1 MASSLFG
8 SSPKPPRMGAQ
19 SNPMQMMAQ
28 LQQFAGLVRG
38 RGDPQQLVMA
48 YMQQNGIPQ
57 EQLQQTMQQAKEIGK
72 MLGLK

>member
-1 MASSLFG
+1 MASSLF
-8 SSPKPPRMGAQ
+8 PQMPPTQ

-38 RGDPQQLVMA
+38 RGDPQKMVMA
-48 YMQQNGIPQ
+48 YMQQHGITQ
-57 EQLQQTMQQAKEIGK
+57 DQLQQTIQQAKEIGR

>member
-1 MASSLFG
+1 MASSLFPQM
-8 SSPKPPRMGAQ
+8 SPTQ

-38 RGDPQQLVMA
+38 RGDPQKMVMA
-48 YMQQNGIPQ
+48 YMQQHGIPQ
-57 EQLQQTMQQAKEIGK
+57 DQLQQTIQQAKEIGR

>member
-1 MASSLFG
+1 MASSLF
-8 SSPKPPRMGAQ
+8 PKMQQTQ

-38 RGDPQQLVMA
+38 RGDPQKMVMA
-48 YMQQNGIPQ
+48 YMQQHGIPQ
-57 EQLQQTMQQAKEIGK
+57 EQLQQTMQQAKEIGR

>member
-1 MASSLFG
+1 MASSLF
-8 SSPKPPRMGAQ
+8 PQMPQRQ

-38 RGDPQQLVMA
+38 RGDPQKMVMA
-48 YMQQNGIPQ
+48 YMQQHGITQ
-57 EQLQQTMQQAKEIGK
+57 DQLQQTIQQAKEIGR

>member
-1 MASSLFG
+1 MASSLFPQM
-8 SSPKPPRMGAQ
+8 SPTQ

-38 RGDPQQLVMA
+38 RGDPQKMVMA
-48 YMQQNGIPQ
+48 YMQQHGIPQ
-57 EQLQQTMQQAKEIGK
+57 EQLQQTMQQAKEIGH

>member
-1 MASSLFG
+1 MASSLF
-8 SSPKPPRMGAQ
+8 PQMPPTQ

-38 RGDPQQLVMA
+38 RGDPQKMVMA
-48 YMQQNGIPQ
+48 YMQQHGIQQ
-57 EQLQQTMQQAKEIGK
+57 EQLQQTMQQAKEIGR

>member
-1 MASSLFG
+1 MASSLFP
-8 SSPKPPRMGAQ
+8 STQPTQ

-28 LQQFAGLVRG
+28 LRQFAGLVRG
-38 RGDPQQLVMA
+38 RGDPQKMVMA

-57 EQLQQTMQQAKEIGK
+57 EQLQKTMQQAKEISR

>member
-1 MASSLFG
+1 MASSLF
-8 SSPKPPRMGAQ
+8 PQMQMPQ

-38 RGDPQQLVMA
+38 RGDPQKMVMA
-48 YMQQNGIPQ
+48 YMQQHGIPQ
-57 EQLQQTMQQAKEIGK
+57 EQLQQTIQQAKEIGR

>member
-1 MASSLFG
+1 MASSLF
-8 SSPKPPRMGAQ
+8 PQMQMPQ

-38 RGDPQQLVMA
+38 RGDPQKLVMA
-48 YMQQNGIPQ
+48 YMQQHGIPQ
-57 EQLQQTMQQAKEIGK
+57 EQLQQTMQQAKEICR

>member
-1 MASSLFG
+1 MASSLF
-8 SSPKPPRMGAQ
+8 PQMPPTQ

-38 RGDPQQLVMA
+38 RGDPQKMVMA
-48 YMQQNGIPQ
+48 YMQQHGIPQ
-57 EQLQQTMQQAKEIGK
+57 EQLQQTMQQAKEIGR

>member
-1 MASSLFG
+1 MASSLF
-8 SSPKPPRMGAQ
+8 PQMPPTQ

-38 RGDPQQLVMA
+38 RGDPQKMVMA
-48 YMQQNGIPQ
+48 YMQQHGIQ
-57 EQLQQTMQQAKEIGK
+57 QDQLQQTMQQAKEIGR

>member
-1 MASSLFG
+1 MASSLFQQM
-8 SSPKPPRMGAQ
+8 PQTQ

-38 RGDPQQLVMA
+38 RGDPQKMVMA
-48 YMQQNGIPQ
+48 YMQQHGIPQ
-57 EQLQQTMQQAKEIGK
+57 EQLQQTIQQAKEIGR